1 MNKLIVS
8 QHNQKGEFMFGNNIC
23 GCTVLLLIL
32 SVLPVSAQQ
41 AERSTSAI
49 QPAAVT
55 FFGCVNNAT
64 GIVRI
69 VDSNTVCKAT
79 EHKIQWNQAGPRG
92 PQGEQGNQGARGPQ
106 GPQGPQGQQGL
117 QGQQGPPGMSVGNNA
132 VLSGGSDVPL
142 SAFPGTV
149 VAQTDPIVTSG
160 VYYINASA
168 LLNID
173 AADFASYCYITPA
186 SQGFDDSIVGGS
198 SDVGHYQTASVTDTW
213 FIAAGDTFQL
223 VCYENNGNA
232 STFAYDAG
240 LTATLIN
247 SPENHKQ
254 VRKSREHP
262 SLGGPTDPH

>member
-1 MNKLIVS
+1 
-8 QHNQKGEFMFGNNIC
+8 MFRSNIC

-69 VDSNTVCKAT
+69 VNSNTVCKAT
-79 EHKIQWNQAGPRG
+79 EHKIQWNQVGPRG
-92 PQGEQGNQGARGPQ
+92 PQGIQGTQGARGPQ

-117 QGQQGPPGMSVGNNA
+117 QGQQGPPGVSVGNNA
-132 VLSGGSDVPL
+132 FLSGGGDVPL

-149 VAQTDPIVTSG
+149 IAQTDPIVTSG

-173 AADFASYCYITPA
+173 AQDFAAYCYITPA

-198 SDVGHYQTASVTDTW
+198 SDVGHYQSASVTDTW
-213 FIAAGDTFQL
+213 FISAGDTFQL
-223 VCYENNGNA
+223 VCYSNA
-232 STFAYDAG
+232 GDTNTFAFDAG
-240 LTATLIN
+240 LTAVLIN
-247 SPENHKQ
+247 TPENHKHI
-254 VRKSREHP
+254 RKSRGHAA
-262 SLGGPTDPH
+262 GGPTDPK

>member
-1 MNKLIVS
+1 
-8 QHNQKGEFMFGNNIC
+8 MFGNNIC